1 MKSIPVPT
9 RELMTIRRLW
19 PEPDGAEQ
27 RRDVT
32 ELQPDVAQAISPAT
46 RVGVDWLEP
55 KLCPVTVNVVG
66 PPLASPI
73 ATAGQLNGLRWEA
86 TGAAHHKCQQSP
98 LKI

>member
-46 RVGVDWLEP
+46 TVGVDWLEP

-66 PPLASPI
+66 PPLANPI

-86 TGAAHHKCQQSP
+86 TGAAQ
-98 LKI
+98 